1 MRKLTIFSILIAI
14 ASLFASCKK
23 EFDLNLNG
31 QNKNLLV
38 VEGMITDQNEPQFIK
53 LSRTVSY
60 LNQVKPQ
67 AVDNANVSVTV
78 DGTAIP
84 FIQKE
89 PGKYYAPDGF
99 VGQIGKTYNLSIAVD
114 GNTYTASS
122 KMNPAQEMEAA
133 STRTHEFNADYF
145 EIRLTFTDNP
155 DKGDF
160 ILFKYARNGQMV
172 DTLKKWSLY
181 TDKLTNGQHFDN
193 ILVIGDVEGS
203 VGDQI
208 TVYSYSISEEYKNF
222 VDAARSATMEP
233 MPFFPPPGAAITGN
247 ISNGAVGF
255 FQASAVRKISTAL
268 RK

>member
-38 VEGMITDQNEPQFIK
+38 VEGMITDQNEPQFIR

-67 AVDNANVSVTV
+67 PVENATVVVNV
-78 DGTAIP
+78 DGKDIAFT
-84 FIQKE
+84 QQS
-89 PGKYYAPDGF
+89 PGVYYAPSSF
-99 VGQIGKTYNLSIAVD
+99 VGEVGKTYNLTITVD
-114 GNTYTASS
+114 GQVYKSSS
-122 KMNPAQEMEAA
+122 KMNKPQMMDAA
-133 STRTHEFNADYF
+133 STRTHEFDADYF

-160 ILFKYARNGQMV
+160 ILFKYARNGQLI
-172 DTLKKWSLY
+172 DTLNKWSY
-181 TDKLTNGQHFDN
+181 YNDKITNGQYFDN
-193 ILVIGDVEGS
+193 IRVFGDVEGS

-208 TVYSYSISEEYKNF
+208 TVYSYSISEEFKNF
-222 VDAARSATMEP
+222 IDAAESATDEP
-233 MPFFPPPGAAITGN
+233 LPFFPPPGAAITGN

-255 FQASAVRKISTAL
+255 FQTSAVRKIATVL